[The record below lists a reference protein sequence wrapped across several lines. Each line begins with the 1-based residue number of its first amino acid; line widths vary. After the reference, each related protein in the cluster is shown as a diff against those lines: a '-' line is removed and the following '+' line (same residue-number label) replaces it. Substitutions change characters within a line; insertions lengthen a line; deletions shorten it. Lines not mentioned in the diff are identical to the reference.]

1 MKQLPDTILDSFAQK
16 IDYVRHGPVGV
27 PKMFAIDLGVAIVD
41 HPFNL
46 SGNMFRI
53 WSAPDESS
61 YITIKVNQSSEP
73 AVPYQVHTGARTP
86 FDKLLI
92 TTPAGQA
99 GEMLIIYGTEAPDML
114 EMIDDRSTTVAGV
127 SGVLDELRGDI
138 VAKNFIG
145 IDITA
150 APGATLIM
158 AARAN
163 RKGGS
168 IQAISTNTGSVFLG
182 FADTVTVG
190 GVPGAPGIWWLE
202 LQTAMGITFDDYR
215 GPIYGIATA
224 AQVVGTGE
232 W

>member
-1 MKQLPDTILDSFAQK
+1 MNFTEITDTFSQK
-16 IDYVRHGPVGV
+16 IAYVRRGPMGV
-27 PKMFAIDLGVAIVD
+27 PKMFTVNLGAAIVD
-41 HPFNL
+41 QPFNI

-53 WSAPDESS
+53 WSAPDEAS
-61 YITIKVNQSSEP
+61 YVNIKVNHSSEP
-73 AVPYQVHTGARTP
+73 AIPYQIHTGARTP

-92 TTPAGQA
+92 TTPPAQA
-99 GEMLIIYGTEAPDML
+99 GDMIIIYGTEAPDML

-127 SGVLDELRGDI
+127 GGVLDELRGDLT
-138 VAKNFIG
+138 AEAFIG
-145 IDITA
+145 VTIAA

-158 AARAN
+158 AARAG
-163 RKGGS
+163 RKAC
-168 IQAISTNTGSVFLG
+168 IIHALSTNTGNVFLG

-190 GVPGAPGIWWLE
+190 GAPGIWFAELE
-202 LQTAMGITFDDYR
+202 PGMAFCVDDYR